1 MSDIEDMLH
10 EATCPACGHHVAVTF
25 FTGHQPLAT
34 IAWPASAEEALSM
47 KLLPLDFMRCV
58 DCGHVF
64 NIAFDYEAVPYSQ
77 KPNLMFNKGA
87 LWSGFLTGLRDNLL
101 KRLPERPV
109 VVEIGHGDGSFLA
122 ALADERPNGRYFG
135 FDPNGAST
143 GGGPVTLRAE
153 LFEPSRHLAEIKP
166 DLIITRHV
174 LEHLANP
181 LGFLQRLSFA
191 AGQSETGCLI
201 YLEVPCIDRVIET
214 GRTVDLYY
222 EHNSQFTSNSFSR
235 MLARCASRVEEI
247 GHGYDGEVIFG
258 LARIGGSPAQV
269 AIAAEATLYGD
280 AARRAERV
288 IRQQLASLHS
298 AGRKVAIW
306 GGTGKSAA
314 FMNRYGVDAMRFP
327 IVVDSDPAKTGTFVP
342 GTGQQIRERDWLL
355 ANPVHTIIIPPQW
368 RAADIVAEMDQDGIA
383 VRRVAIEHNGRLI
396 DYFND
401 PHPYRQTSGA
411 EQWLESAAAPL
422 ARASTFDDRKARY
435 EYVDDRST
443 PGALAGRPA
452 IPASCGIAAAG
463 PSRRQRS
470 GAQIS
475 ARQPAVHARG
485 DRRGRNA
492 VLRGPRRPSRL
503 RRGPQQPG

>member
-1 MSDIEDMLH
+1 MSNIEDMLH

-34 IAWPASAEEALSM
+34 IAWPASAEDARSM

-87 LWSGFLTGLRDNLL
+87 LWSGFLTGLRDKLL

-122 ALADERPNGRYFG
+122 ALAAERPSGRYFG
-135 FDPNGAST
+135 FDPNGASI
-143 GGGPVTLRAE
+143 GGGPVMLRAE
-153 LFEPSRHLAEIKP
+153 LFEPSRHLAEIEP

-174 LEHLANP
+174 LEHLTNP

-191 AGQSETGCLI
+191 AAQSGTGCLI

-235 MLARCASRVEEI
+235 MLARCASRIEEI

-258 LARIGGSPAQV
+258 FARIGGSLEQV

-288 IRQQLASLHS
+288 IRHQLAALHA
-298 AGRKVAIW
+298 AGQPVAIW

-314 FMNRYGVDAMRFP
+314 FMNHYGVDAVRFP
-327 IVVDSDPAKTGTFVP
+327 TVVDSDPAKAGTFVP

-355 ANPVHTIIIPPQW
+355 AYPVHTIIIPPQW
-368 RAADIVAEMDQDGIA
+368 RAADIVGEMDRVGIA
-383 VRRVAIEHNGRLI
+383 ASHIAIEHNGRLI
-396 DYFND
+396 DYFHD
-401 PHPYRQTSGA
+401 THPYRQALRPEHWQGA
-411 EQWLESAAAPL
+411 AAAP
-422 ARASTFDDRKARY
+422 ARRAH
-435 EYVDDRST
+435 
-443 PGALAGRPA
+443 G
-452 IPASCGIAAAG
+452 
-463 PSRRQRS
+463 
-470 GAQIS
+470 
-475 ARQPAVHARG
+475 
-485 DRRGRNA
+485 
-492 VLRGPRRPSRL
+492 
-503 RRGPQQPG
+503 